1 MVLTGN
7 NGSSLNAHV
16 VLVFN
21 AGRDL
26 REQNEPTPPPPKLKS
41 NPQSRNPNP
50 NPSYTT
56 HPVQH
61 AVIGGGV
68 HVLQGGVVVAA
79 LILVNHGAV
88 AAGECAAVGG
98 ELAGESSSGAR
109 ARVRGE

>member
-1 MVLTGN
+1 MVLAGN
-7 NGSSLNAHV
+7 NGFSLNAHV

-26 REQNEPTPPPPKLKS
+26 WEKNEPKPPKSKS
-41 NPQSRNPNP
+41 NPQSRNPHP

-61 AVIGGGV
+61 AVVGGGV
-68 HVLQGGVVVAA
+68 HVLRSGVVVAA

-88 AAGECAAVGG
+88 AAGECAAIGG
-98 ELAGESSSGAR
+98 ESAGESSSGPR

>member
-1 MVLTGN
+1 MLLAGN

-26 REQNEPTPPPPKLKS
+26 REQNEPKPPKSKS

-61 AVIGGGV
+61 AVVIGGV
-68 HVLQGGVVVAA
+68 HVLQAGVVVAA
-79 LILVNHGAV
+79 LILANHGAV

-98 ELAGESSSGAR
+98 ESAGESSSGAR